1 MFERVKAHAHNM
13 MAKALEITGALIA
26 VSIGIGMVAAPIFFS
41 TNTSTWDT
49 TSQTIFPILFV
60 LGLVVVLFGF
70 LWAAKSKGAE

>member
-1 MFERVKAHAHNM
+1 MFESTKAHAHNM

-26 VSIGIGMVAAPIFFS
+26 VSIGIGMVAGPIFFA
-41 TNTSTWDT
+41 TNTTGWDT

-70 LWAAKSKGAE
+70 LWAAKSKSVD